1 MEEIIK
7 NYIIN
12 DLKLF
17 PQNETI
23 IFIPLKYYDD
33 ISNIFSITKIDV
45 LKFIYRLTITM
56 EITFLEMTIKNINNY
71 TNELKTIDI
80 KLGFKLLTEIRKIKL
95 TAVSES
101 DINTASK
108 ARLIENRIITLL
120 IIPTNYIVFFNISI
134 TLSGLLLMSD
144 SQNLNNL

>member
-1 MEEIIK
+1 MEELIK
-7 NYIIN
+7 DYILN

-56 EITFLEMTIKNINNY
+56 EINFLEMTIKNINNY

-108 ARLIENRIITLL
+108 ARLIENRINTLL
-120 IIPTNYIVFFNISI
+120 INTN
-134 TLSGLLLMSD
+134 
-144 SQNLNNL
+144 

>member
-80 KLGFKLLTEIRKIKL
+80 KLGFELLTEIRKIKL

-108 ARLIENRIITLL
+108 ARLIENRINTLL
-120 IIPTNYIVFFNISI
+120 INTN
-134 TLSGLLLMSD
+134 
-144 SQNLNNL
+144 